1 MALEQGKGAITSQ
14 DGNTSQVLIAEQ
26 LDYSDITQTDAS
38 TPLVVAANGAT
49 SGGDF
54 YSEQPRITGADI
66 ARIGTTIAQT
76 EFDGSASQTK
86 DAAGPYNVEN
96 SIDFSI
102 SGNGTALLLR
112 NVTQTRNPE
121 WDILGG
127 TGQTLPA
134 TVNVVANTELLKGT
148 STDATITDNLSS
160 TTNPVQIV
168 VTPSATATID
178 GQTAS
183 VYIKGTDHMD
193 REIDYTLVFT
203 SSTATTAATTPLYYK
218 TVTQI
223 SSEGW
228 QEASGKT
235 YGVTARDV
243 ATLVKFIPQDESLDC
258 YWTIE
263 VAKGLV
269 PNVYWGCI
277 ANETTIE
284 ISREE
289 LLVANC
295 SILGRDSRV
304 YTNLAG
310 DTGPTARK
318 TDDSGL
324 KRAQGSVFAGWQCV
338 MTAEDTDIEVAMQ
351 EATLTIN
358 QNLEYTNVLGTQSQP
373 SPPARSTKRL
383 VELEATIVYAPE
395 NNFSEYF
402 ENNTNLPNVK
412 LTFQQVALGA
422 FPYKLTFIIPQ
433 AQLTS
438 DPDPAVTDEGTIQQT
453 VNIKA
458 IRTSTTAAEYSI
470 EAEYSSYDRVRIYS

>member
-1 MALEQGKGAITSQ
+1 MALTTGKGAITSQ

-26 LDYSDITQTDAS
+26 LNYADETQTDAS
-38 TPLVVAANGAT
+38 TPLVVADDGGT

-54 YSEQPRITGADI
+54 YGEQPRITGADI
-66 ARIGTTIAQT
+66 ARVGTTIAQT

-96 SIDFSI
+96 SIDISI
-102 SGNGTALLLR
+102 TGNGTALLFR

-127 TGQTLPA
+127 SGQILPA
-134 TVNVVANTELLKGT
+134 TVNVVASTELLKST
-148 STDATITDNLSS
+148 STDASIADDLSG
-160 TTNPVQIV
+160 TTNPVQVV

-183 VYIKGTDHMD
+183 VYLKGTDHMD
-193 REIDYTLVFT
+193 RVIDETLTFT
-203 SSTATTAATTPLYYK
+203 TATATTAATSPLWYK
-218 TVTQI
+218 TITQI

-228 QEASGKT
+228 EEASGKT
-235 YGVTARDV
+235 FGVTATDR
-243 ATLVKFIPQDESLDC
+243 AALVKFIPQDESLVC

-263 VAKGLV
+263 AVKGLV
-269 PNVYWGCI
+269 PNVFLGCI
-277 ANETTIE
+277 SNETTIE

-289 LLVANC
+289 LLIANC
-295 SILGRDSRV
+295 SLLGRDSKV

-310 DTGPTARK
+310 DTGPTARA

-324 KRAQGSVFAGWQCV
+324 KRAQGNVFSGWQCV
-338 MTAEDTDIEVAMQ
+338 MTAENTDIEVAMQ

-358 QNLEYTNVLGTQSQP
+358 QNLEYTNVLGSQSQP
-373 SPPARSTKRL
+373 SPPARGAKRL
-383 VELEATIVYAPE
+383 VELEATIVYSPE

-402 ENNTNLPNVK
+402 ENNVALPNVK
-412 LTFQQVALGA
+412 LTFQEVALGG
-422 FPYKLTFIIPQ
+422 FPYKLSFIIPQ

-438 DPDPAVTDEGTIQQT
+438 DPDPAVTDEGTIEQT
-453 VNIKA
+453 VNVKA

-470 EAEYSSYDRVRIYS
+470 ECEYSSYDRVRIYS